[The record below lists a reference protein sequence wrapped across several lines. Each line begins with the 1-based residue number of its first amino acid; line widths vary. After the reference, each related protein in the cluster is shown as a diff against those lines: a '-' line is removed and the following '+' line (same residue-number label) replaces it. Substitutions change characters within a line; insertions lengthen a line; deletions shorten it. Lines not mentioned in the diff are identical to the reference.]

1 MIIIEKKFS
10 KGIICLNAITV
21 GSDLCVSV
29 FGGDKPHIGAVALA
43 SPRVSLDDPSIPS
56 SSASVMTIS
65 GHKED
70 LLARELSLVLS
81 SQLKSVVSVSMGI
94 HIEKATQEDIESI
107 ISAVTEL
114 GNELIEKLSSQCSQA

>member
-1 MIIIEKKFS
+1 MIVIKKTFT
-10 KGIICLNAITV
+10 KGVIFMNVIKV

-43 SPRVSLDDPSIPS
+43 SPRMSLDDPSLPS

-70 LLARELSLVLS
+70 LLARELSLLLS
-81 SQLKSVVSVSMGI
+81 SQLKCVVSVSMGI

-107 ISAVTEL
+107 IAAVTAL
-114 GNELIEKLSSQCSQA
+114 GNDLIHTLEHQ